1 MLTNLDSHDDER
13 SGAGL
18 ADLTGRQ
25 IGRYVVGRRLGSGGV
40 ATVYQAYDQ
49 VQGQTV
55 ALKLLLPSADEKS
68 YGRFR
73 REALTAGALRH
84 PHIVRIMQVGNAPQ
98 GEIAYIAMELVE
110 GLSLGDL
117 LTERRRLRAGESCAL
132 LVPIAQALAF
142 AHAQGVVHRDVK
154 PSNILLRLAQPG
166 APHSV
171 RLDALDQPVIPLLS
185 DFGIARALD
194 APELTSA
201 GRTVGTPAYMA
212 PEQCSGSRLVDGR
225 ADIYALG
232 TVLYR
237 CVTGRLPF
245 TGTTTQIL
253 HAHVYEPLTIDNETL
268 ALLPSSIVEILRRTL
283 AKRPDDRFANAGL
296 MADALERAALAEMAA
311 SPQTEPA
318 DEATA
323 TMTMTSAI
331 AVTEPT
337 RRGATVATTVLAV
350 APDWSAASPQ
360 EASPSSAL
368 VLGQRRQVASA
379 PPSVTPLI
387 DVQSNRDE
395 RGRRFPFALAGA
407 AAVLLLFVVGVY
419 VGISAWRSRLGE
431 AIPTPV
437 AGAVTILA
445 PTSTATATSIPL
457 APTATPQNVA
467 QQPIVIVV
475 TPLQPAT
482 LTATPVSP
490 AEPTAGIM
498 PEQGQ
503 AVQPTP
509 SPTPLPAAT
518 PSPAPPSPTV
528 AETPTEAATVTP
540 TETPIVPPTETPT
553 ETSTATPT
561 PAPQEIVVACNY
573 VADEAFAAYLSGL
586 DEANRLAFICPN
598 APAQRDGARLLSFQ
612 NGFMLQM
619 GERPDVYIYYL
630 TENQWERSAST
641 WRPGDPPPAAEL
653 APTEGGLYAPGGI
666 FGDLWRDPRR
676 QSALGFA
683 LAAEPNS
690 FNAVEQSFPGGLLIA
705 DLDSGVLHT
714 FPTANLRL

>member
-1 MLTNLDSHDDER
+1 MNLDPHDDER
-13 SGAGL
+13 GGAGL

-84 PHIVRIMQVGNAPQ
+84 PHIVRILQVGSAPQ

-171 RLDALDQPVIPLLS
+171 RLDALDQSVIPLLS

-212 PEQCSGSRLVDGR
+212 PEQCSGSRMVDGR

-245 TGTTTQIL
+245 AGTTTQIL

-268 ALLPSSIVEILRRTL
+268 ALLPSSIVEILRRSL
-283 AKRPDDRFANAGL
+283 AKRPEERFADAGQ
-296 MADALERAALAEMAA
+296 MAAALERVAAAELAAN
-311 SPQTEPA
+311 PQVEPA

-323 TMTMTSAI
+323 TMTMTSAT
-331 AVTEPT
+331 AVTEPIGRT
-337 RRGATVATTVLAV
+337 TIGATTVLAV
-350 APDWSAASPQ
+350 APGWRAAPAQEAHPSAALLGPQ
-360 EASPSSAL
+360 
-368 VLGQRRQVASA
+368 RQTQPAH
-379 PPSVTPLI
+379 PSVTVLS
-387 DVQSNRDE
+387 DAQANRDE

-407 AAVLLLFVVGVY
+407 AAVLLLFAIGVY
-419 VGISAWRSRLGE
+419 VGISVWRSRLGE
-431 AIPTPV
+431 VDATPV
-437 AGAVTILA
+437 AGVVTV
-445 PTSTATATSIPL
+445 L
-457 APTATPQNVA
+457 APTATVTSTSTSSASGETPESIE
-467 QQPIVIVV
+467 QQPAVIVV
-475 TPLQPAT
+475 TPLPPAT
-482 LTATPVSP
+482 ATAPPTSP
-490 AEPTAGIM
+490 AEPTANVA
-498 PEQGQ
+498 PEQKQ
-503 AVQPTP
+503 PVQITP
-509 SPTPLPAAT
+509 SPTPPPSAT
-518 PSPAPPSPTV
+518 PSPAPPSPTMTETATETPV
-528 AETPTEAATVTP
+528 VTPTETPAETPTVTP
-540 TETPIVPPTETPT
+540 TETP
-553 ETSTATPT
+553 T
-561 PAPQEIVVACNY
+561 PASEEIVVACTH
-573 VADEAFAAYLSGL
+573 VVDEALSAYLLGL
-586 DEANRLAFICPN
+586 GDAERPAFACPN

-630 TENQWERSAST
+630 VENQWERSAST
-641 WRPGDPPPAAEL
+641 WRTGDPPPAAEL

-666 FGDLWRDPRR
+666 FGDLWQEPRR

-690 FNAVEQSFPGGLLIA
+690 FSAVEQSFPGGVLIV
-705 DLDSGVLHT
+705 DLDSGVMHT